1 MLPAWP
7 RDHDTE
13 DLTTCLILGV
23 LNGCMGFRRD
33 GKWGIARS
41 TAIKEGRREGSE
53 RIKEGDRGNGICFRG
68 VILAFQAHTDWTMD
82 VEAATRNF
90 NSNDVAL
97 DTYRKILSAR
107 SRNGRSLDFQYGAAS
122 NTSYSFCEALYIRST
137 CA

>member
-1 MLPAWP
+1 MALLVKMGDFRHASRLAQGSRYRGPDDML
-7 RDHDTE
+7 DTGSFE
-13 DLTTCLILGV
+13 WLY
-23 LNGCMGFRRD
+23 GFQ
-33 GKWGIARS
+33 
-41 TAIKEGRREGSE
+41 EGWEVGYR
-53 RIKEGDRGNGICFRG
+53 